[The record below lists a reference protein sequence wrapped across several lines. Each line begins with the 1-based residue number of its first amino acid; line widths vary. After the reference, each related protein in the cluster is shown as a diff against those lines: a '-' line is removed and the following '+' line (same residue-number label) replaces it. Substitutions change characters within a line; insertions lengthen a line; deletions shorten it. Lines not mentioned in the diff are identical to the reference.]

1 MSAIHAVQS
10 PVERESEREPLP
22 EWWVAY
28 LLKSEPRLFI
38 LSAFTKVLWSACAL
52 TCAFYFVRTLVAT
65 TDINFGVGIC
75 IAYLVVSMML
85 SISAQFLGLFSGQL
99 GSRAKARLAALVAEH
114 ALLHAVTS
122 QTSQALALTLSSSDA
137 HLVYDGAMTFHNLW
151 AAPVEAIVIIGLLIF
166 LSGDSGWIAAGIVTF
181 VVITMYILSVIMTRI
196 RGRFNAIQSKQVT
209 LFFEV
214 LQNMRP
220 FRFYGW
226 DEFFLGK
233 LNKLTDEMAP
243 LLVQLGYF
251 KSLNLALVFACP
263 PLMAIA
269 IFGHYTKSI
278 DLPAGLAFTT
288 LSLFNTLRFPLVVLP
303 NAVRAY
309 SSASTAYNRI
319 REFLGS
325 EKAVDT
331 RVLSP
336 TSGAVEI
343 ENLPVGPNKTILAN
357 WKAQPGELWVF
368 QGPVR
373 SYKSTLI
380 ETIAGHYP
388 IPSSASVRVG
398 GRVSYAMQQPWMQQ
412 ATIKDNIVCCE
423 PWNEERYKQVIFA
436 CALTTDLSIM
446 PLGDATPVAEK
457 GISLSGGQRQRVAL
471 ARAVYRIADV
481 YLLDNP
487 ISALD
492 DQTQEHVWTHL
503 FEGLLQCAT
512 VIVGSSRPVI
522 SCTAVLQLSTH
533 GVSEGESGVIAFNGP
548 VVASASAKVPPRYSK
563 TSQSYSSSASAE
575 FESSQKISDVAAKV
589 VPDVAVQI
597 APPSPKMEPAMP
609 ATFRSRLSS
618 LNMTIEEAAVGD
630 VSEEVAA
637 YARYA
642 DLIEEEKASAE
653 GGIGSAIKN
662 VLFGNPESHGSVAV
676 EMAAVASDS
685 PGGGRCKAPSFRART
700 SSFKDFCLDQ
710 QFFQDPISTGTIDLQ
725 STAISDS
732 ISTNGADFAS
742 EKRGSMR
749 ERVGSRRSNFLEY
762 AESSNIF
769 TSVADLSSPAQVIVN
784 QTDMSSFD
792 QNDSSG
798 LGPIS
803 EHAETPEPRSST
815 GSQNKTAKHAH
826 ETTQQKHGLRRW
838 ADAGGFRLYLFI
850 CLSYPIAQI
859 IRILSDMYV
868 RYWTEKTFFSSQQAN
883 LEVYSWLVGGYVA
896 CSSQHHFILAFQ
908 QLHKL
913 YLHFLCD

>member
-1 MSAIHAVQS
+1 M
-10 PVERESEREPLP
+10 P
-22 EWWVAY
+22 EWWVTY
-28 LLKSEPRLFI
+28 LLQSEPRLFI
-38 LSAFTKVLWSACAL
+38 LSGLSKLLWSACAL
-52 TCAFYFVRTLVAT
+52 TCAFYFVRELVE
-65 TDINFGVGIC
+65 NNVENVGYGIVIC
-75 IAYLVVSMML
+75 FAYLVVACIL
-85 SISAQFLGLFSGQL
+85 SAASQFLGLFSGQL
-99 GSRAKARLAALVAEH
+99 GSRVKARLAALVAEH

-122 QTSQALALTLSSSDA
+122 QSSQALALTLSSSDA
-137 HLVYDGAMTFHNLW
+137 HLVYDGAMAFHYLW
-151 AAPVEAIVIIGLLIF
+151 AAPVEAIVITALLIVTAK
-166 LSGDSGWIAAGIVTF
+166 DSAWIAAGIISF
-181 VVITMYILSVIMTRI
+181 IVITMYALSVIMTRI

-226 DEFFLGK
+226 DAFFLGK

-243 LLVQLGYF
+243 LLMQLGYF

-263 PLMAIA
+263 PLMGIA
-269 IFGHYTKSI
+269 IFGHFTKSS
-278 DLPAGLAFTT
+278 DLLPGVAFPS
-288 LSLFNTLRFPLVVLP
+288 LSLFNTLRFALVVLP

-331 RVLSP
+331 RVLLP

-388 IPSSASVRVG
+388 VPSSASVRVG

-471 ARAVYRIADV
+471 ARAVYRIADI

-503 FEGLLQCAT
+503 FEGLLQYAT

-522 SCTAVLQLSTH
+522 SCTAVLHLSTH
-533 GVSEGESGVIAFNGP
+533 GVSEGESSVTTFNGP

-563 TSQSYSSSASAE
+563 MSQSSSSSASAE
-575 FESSQKISDVAAKV
+575 FESSVKFSDVAVKV
-589 VPDVAVQI
+589 APDVAVQI
-597 APPSPKMEPAMP
+597 APHSPKMEPTTP
-609 ATFRSRLSS
+609 ATFRSRLGS
-618 LNMTIEEAAVGD
+618 LNMSIEEAAVGD

-642 DLIEEEKASAE
+642 DLVEEEEASAE

-662 VLFGNPESHGSVAV
+662 ALSGFENAIMPTSNPLSDVLISSESSARPRN
-676 EMAAVASDS
+676 E
-685 PGGGRCKAPSFRART
+685 SFRKRAGSFIEKYTEDQELQDIHT
-700 SSFKDFCLDQ
+700 SRERMGSF
-710 QFFQDPISTGTIDLQ
+710 
-725 STAISDS
+725 
-732 ISTNGADFAS
+732 
-742 EKRGSMR
+742 R
-749 ERVGSRRSNFLEY
+749 ERVGSRRASFLEY
-762 AESSNIF
+762 ADSSNIF

-784 QTDMSSFD
+784 QTNMSSID
-792 QNDSSG
+792 QNNSSV

-803 EHAETPEPRSST
+803 EHAETPDHPSSA
-815 GSQNKTAKHAH
+815 GSHDKTAKHAQQ
-826 ETTQQKHGLRRW
+826 TTQPKHGLRRW
-838 ADAGGFRLYLFI
+838 VDAGGFRLYLFI
-850 CLSYPIAQI
+850 CLAYPIAQI
-859 IRILSDMYV
+859 IRILSDVYV

-883 LEVYSWLVGGYVA
+883 LEVYSWLVGGYVD
-896 CSSQHHFILAFQ
+896 CSSQSHFYTRIPTTAHLVF
-908 QLHKL
+908 K
-913 YLHFLCD
+913 FSF